1 MFGNR
6 LVPTTLCLSIE
17 EAHMVYSTRPAES
30 KLDHF
35 EHVVSCHVENFKVNV
50 RYVVLSIA

>member
-35 EHVVSCHVENFKVNV
+35 EHVVSCHVENFKVNI
-50 RYVVLSIA
+50 RCVV